1 MPVIAV
7 FIHRHCTEVPG
18 NNAVQAGVN
27 PEVALQHYRQDA
39 LSVYLIAGIFHF
51 FTGSVEAFLCLY
63 VLLGNSQ
70 RIHDFLIEH
79 DTAVA
84 ALFHYV
90 NPYLIIGREY
100 LPVILG
106 FHMAG
111 IRIPAAVGI
120 CQSLLDILREVLEQM
135 GFRIIGFQEGFHIPY
150 LVRCHKLLIYVR
162 IRNGHHIR
170 KLS

>member
-1 MPVIAV
+1 
-7 FIHRHCTEVPG
+7 
-18 NNAVQAGVN
+18 
-27 PEVALQHYRQDA
+27 
-39 LSVYLIAGIFHF
+39 
-51 FTGSVEAFLCLY
+51 
-63 VLLGNSQ
+63 
-70 RIHDFLIEH
+70 
-79 DTAVA
+79 
-84 ALFHYV
+84 
-90 NPYLIIGREY
+90 
-100 LPVILG
+100 
-106 FHMAG
+106 MAG